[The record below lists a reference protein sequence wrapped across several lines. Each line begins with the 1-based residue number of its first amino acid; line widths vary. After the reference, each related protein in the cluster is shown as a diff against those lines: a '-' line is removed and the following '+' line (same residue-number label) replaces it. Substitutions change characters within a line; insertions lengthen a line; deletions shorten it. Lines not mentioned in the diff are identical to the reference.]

1 MSPPRPP
8 LCQAKNGAGTLEA
21 KIRQLE
27 KELAEAGK
35 ASEALYAAMAKLQEE
50 LVKVTAERDA
60 GKEAVKALEAKLSTV
75 RQKEIQDAKEAQ
87 LEDAKKI
94 RELKEENQKLVGLKD
109 QLQRLRQDNDN
120 AKQEVVQ
127 MTVSRAYLSTYIST
141 LRKKHRLSFNSA
153 HHVVCDLARS

>member
-1 MSPPRPP
+1 
-8 LCQAKNGAGTLEA
+8 LITCEA
-21 KIRQLE
+21 TYPSS
-27 KELAEAGK
+27 
-35 ASEALYAAMAKLQEE
+35 ASKSAASCNLQGKLQESGDQ
-50 LVKVTAERDA
+50 A
-60 GKEAVKALEAKLSTV
+60 KALQLELSNVKTELESAHSKAAADSTV
-75 RQKEIQDAKEAQ
+75 RQKEIEDAKVAQ

-127 MTVSRAYLSTYIST
+127 MTVSRAYLSTFIST

>member
-1 MSPPRPP
+1 V
-8 LCQAKNGAGTLEA
+8 KTELESA
-21 KIRQLE
+21 HS
-27 KELAEAGK
+27 K
-35 ASEALYAAMAKLQEE
+35 AAA
-50 LVKVTAERDA
+50 D
-60 GKEAVKALEAKLSTV
+60 STV
-75 RQKEIQDAKEAQ
+75 RQKEIEDAKVAQ

-109 QLQRLRQDNDN
+109 QLQRLRQDNDE
-120 AKQEVVQ
+120 AEQEVVQ

>member
-1 MSPPRPP
+1 MIT
-8 LCQAKNGAGTLEA
+8 CEA
-21 KIRQLE
+21 TYPSS
-27 KELAEAGK
+27 
-35 ASEALYAAMAKLQEE
+35 ASKSAASCNLQGKLQESGDQ
-50 LVKVTAERDA
+50 A
-60 GKEAVKALEAKLSTV
+60 KALQLELSNVKTELESAHSKAAADSTV
-75 RQKEIQDAKEAQ
+75 RQKEIEDAKVAQ

-127 MTVSRAYLSTYIST
+127 MTVSRAYLSTYLST

-153 HHVVCDLARS
+153 YHVACDWARS

>member
-1 MSPPRPP
+1 MIT
-8 LCQAKNGAGTLEA
+8 CEA
-21 KIRQLE
+21 TYPSS
-27 KELAEAGK
+27 
-35 ASEALYAAMAKLQEE
+35 ASESAASCNLQGKLQESGDQ
-50 LVKVTAERDA
+50 A
-60 GKEAVKALEAKLSTV
+60 KALQLELSNVKTELESAHSKAAADSTV
-75 RQKEIQDAKEAQ
+75 RQKEIEDAKVAQ

-127 MTVSRAYLSTYIST
+127 MTVSRAYLSTFIST

-153 HHVVCDLARS
+153 YHVACDWARS

>member
-1 MSPPRPP
+1 M
-8 LCQAKNGAGTLEA
+8 KTELESA
-21 KIRQLE
+21 HS
-27 KELAEAGK
+27 K
-35 ASEALYAAMAKLQEE
+35 AAA
-50 LVKVTAERDA
+50 D
-60 GKEAVKALEAKLSTV
+60 STV
-75 RQKEIQDAKEAQ
+75 RQKEIEDAKVAQ

-109 QLQRLRQDNDN
+109 QLQ
-120 AKQEVVQ
+120 QEVVQ

>member
-27 KELAEAGK
+27 KELAEAVK

-94 RELKEENQKLVGLKD
+94 RELKEHNQQLVGLKE
-109 QLQRLRQDNDN
+109 QLQRLR
-120 AKQEVVQ
+120 
-127 MTVSRAYLSTYIST
+127 
-141 LRKKHRLSFNSA
+141 
-153 HHVVCDLARS
+153 